1 MGVESSLST
10 VSKTL
15 GDDNFATGSKNDI
28 DDE

>member
-15 GDDNFATGSKNDI
+15 GDENFATSSNDI